1 MENFKTVIT
10 LILSGFV
17 AGAAISAGISLF
29 VCLRKLGRYRRE
41 NGSLRASLELC
52 NREVEQYGSQISA
65 IRRDLEGCKSD
76 LTAGLASITS
86 IRDASKAIRRQVE
99 VLEKYVRDTGV
110 VYGNINGNVDTGSKK
125 QIKE

>member
-1 MENFKTVIT
+1 MEKAYILNFIAGFIT
-10 LILSGFV
+10 GTSV
-17 AGAAISAGISLF
+17 AAGIAVLIY
-29 VCLRKLGRYRRE
+29 LRKLGRYRRE

-65 IRRDLEGCKSD
+65 IRRDLEGCKSE
-76 LTAGLASITS
+76 LTTGLDSIAG

-110 VYGNINGNVDTGSKK
+110 VYGNLSRNVDTGSKK